1 MGVVTDIRGRS
12 RAAKVVA
19 AVSCAKAGR
28 SGKRTVSLFWRI
40 FSLNAAGLVV
50 ATALLL
56 GPVTVST
63 PVLPGEALV
72 LLAGLAVLLAGNAV
86 VLRIGLTPLHRLGR
100 AMATADLLVPGA
112 RPTVAG
118 PAEAAQLIA
127 TYNTMLD
134 RLQAERAA
142 GAGRA
147 LHAQERER
155 HRIARELHD
164 EVGQTLTAVLL
175 QLKRVADRVP
185 GELREEV
192 SLAQEATRAGLDEIR
207 RIARRLRPGVLE
219 ELGLASALRSLAT
232 EFTHHGLTVHHH
244 IPVPGDLPPLG
255 PEAELVL
262 YRVAQ
267 EGLTNTARHAAA
279 DRAELSLRPL
289 PDGVELLVRDN
300 GTGLGAASEGA
311 GIRGM
316 RERAL
321 LIGAEIHFEPA
332 PVRGTDVRLRV
343 PAPPRDLS
351 GSQAA
356 DATGDRSGSQAVDA
370 TGDRSPNQAV
380 DRPQDRPGD
389 RP

>member
-12 RAAKVVA
+12 RARRLAA
-19 AVSCAKAGR
+19 AVSCAEAGR

-40 FSLNAAGLVV
+40 FSLNAAGLFV

-56 GPVTVST
+56 GPLTVST
-63 PVLPGEALV
+63 PVLPGEALI
-72 LLAGLAVLLAGNAV
+72 LLVGLAALLAGNAV
-86 VLRIGLTPLHRLGR
+86 VLRIGLNPLHRLGR

-112 RPTVAG
+112 RPAVAG

-134 RLQAERAA
+134 RLRAERAA

-147 LHAQERER
+147 LQAQERER

-185 GELREEV
+185 GELRDEV
-192 SLAQEATRAGLDEIR
+192 SLAQEATRSGLDEIR

-219 ELGLASALRSLAT
+219 ELGLPSALRSLAA
-232 EFTHHGLTVHHH
+232 EFTHHGLSVEHH
-244 IPVPGDLPPLG
+244 VPGDLPPLA

-279 DRAELSLRPL
+279 DHAALSLRPL
-289 PDGVELLVRDN
+289 AGGVELLVRDN
-300 GTGLGAASEGA
+300 GTGLGTAAEGA

-332 PVRGTDVRLRV
+332 PGGGTDVRLRV
-343 PAPPRDLS
+343 PAPPGERF
-351 GSQAA
+351 A
-356 DATGDRSGSQAVDA
+356 DRTGD
-370 TGDRSPNQAV
+370 SP
-380 DRPQDRPGD
+380 
-389 RP
+389 

>member
-1 MGVVTDIRGRS
+1 MGVVTDIRSRS
-12 RAAKVVA
+12 RSAKLAAG
-19 AVSCAKAGR
+19 VSCEKAGR
-28 SGKRTVSLFWRI
+28 SGKRNVSLFWRI

-63 PVLPGEALV
+63 PVLAGEALV
-72 LLAGLAVLLAGNAV
+72 LLAGLATLLAGNAV

-100 AMATADLLVPGA
+100 AMSTADLLVPGT
-112 RPTVAG
+112 RPEVSG
-118 PAEAAQLIA
+118 PAEAAQLIE

-147 LHAQERER
+147 LQAQERER

-192 SLAQEATRAGLDEIR
+192 TLAQEATRAGLDEVR

-219 ELGLASALRSLAT
+219 ELGLASALRSLAA
-232 EFTHHGLTVHHH
+232 EFTHHGLTVQHH
-244 IPVPGDLPPLG
+244 IPGDLPPLA

-267 EGLTNTARHAAA
+267 EGLTNTARHAGA
-279 DRAELSLRPL
+279 DRARLTLRPL
-289 PDGVELLVRDN
+289 PPPEGGGVELLVRDN
-300 GTGLGAASEGA
+300 GTGLGAAIEGA

-332 PVRGTDVRLRV
+332 PGGGTDVRLRV
-343 PAPPRDLS
+343 PAPP
-351 GSQAA
+351 
-356 DATGDRSGSQAVDA
+356 GDRSADR
-370 TGDRSPNQAV
+370 TGDSP
-380 DRPQDRPGD
+380 
-389 RP
+389 

>member
-1 MGVVTDIRGRS
+1 MGVVTDIRSRERS
-12 RAAKVVA
+12 AKLAAG
-19 AVSCAKAGR
+19 VSCERAGR
-28 SGKRTVSLFWRI
+28 SGKRNVSLFWRI

-63 PVLPGEALV
+63 PVLAGEALV
-72 LLAGLAVLLAGNAV
+72 LLAGLAALLVGNAV

-100 AMATADLLVPGA
+100 AMSTADLLVPGT
-112 RPTVAG
+112 RPEVSG

-134 RLQAERAA
+134 RLQAERTA

-147 LHAQERER
+147 LQAQERER

-192 SLAQEATRAGLDEIR
+192 TLAQEATRAGLDEIR

-219 ELGLASALRSLAT
+219 ELGLASALRSLAA
-232 EFTHHGLTVHHH
+232 EFTHHGLTVQHH
-244 IPVPGDLPPLG
+244 IPGDLPPLA
-255 PEAELVL
+255 PEDELVL

-267 EGLTNTARHAAA
+267 EGLTNTARHASAA
-279 DRAELSLRPL
+279 RAALTLRPL
-289 PDGVELLVRDN
+289 PDGAGVELLVRDD
-300 GTGLGAASEGA
+300 GTGLGTAVEGT

-332 PVRGTDVRLRV
+332 PGGGTDVRLRV
-343 PAPPRDLS
+343 PAPP
-351 GSQAA
+351 
-356 DATGDRSGSQAVDA
+356 
-370 TGDRSPNQAV
+370 
-380 DRPQDRPGD
+380 PGD
-389 RP
+389 RPADRTGDSP